1 VSNNNREHKRRRIL
15 VINDTQEIL
24 ELFKLILEEEGGHEV
39 ILDSYRPQMME
50 VIKECDPD
58 LIISDHV
65 FGEEKIGWQLVQ
77 RLKMDRKTATI
88 PMIVCSGAVHELKEM
103 EGHLMAKGIGV
114 LYKPFDVDELLELVN
129 SKLLTEE
136 SVNEHYRER
145 TVNEQPST
153 SGASNP

>member
-1 VSNNNREHKRRRIL
+1 VSNNNRKRRRIL

-24 ELFKLILEEEGGHEV
+24 ELFKLILEDEGGHEV

-145 TVNEQPST
+145 TINDELPTAPGVTNKS
-153 SGASNP
+153 